1 MGLLTIFIHSFKDGM
16 HILHTSKTC
25 SNSTDVAEN
34 IYIHIK
40 LKHMYVDLRM
50 QTTSELIRSF
60 FTSKLNLDILGDYTL
75 ARDDWN

>member
-1 MGLLTIFIHSFKDGM
+1 
-16 HILHTSKTC
+16 
-25 SNSTDVAEN
+25 
-34 IYIHIK
+34 
-40 LKHMYVDLRM
+40 MYVDLRM